1 MKTFSIPPFYLYLL
15 VKKTFLC
22 NNYLTNYLS
31 NQPTNQPTNYNQKN
45 INEKRQNLKF
55 YL

>member
-15 VKKTFLC
+15 VKKTFLV
-22 NNYLTNYLS
+22 NYSKNY
-31 NQPTNQPTNYNQKN
+31 PTNYNIKN
-45 INEKRQNLKF
+45 INAKQQNLKF